1 VRKAVFA
8 VAVVA
13 ILLAAAPASAVVSG
27 SNGKILYT
35 LQTPGNF
42 DIWTVKADGSD
53 NAPIVTD
60 AANDQGGAWSPD
72 GTKIAFRSDRTG
84 GGDIY
89 IADANGANQVRMTND
104 PGQESHPSWSPD
116 GTKIAFTRKD
126 PDDEIFVMDAVP
138 LASAQRLTTN
148 TVTDAGPDWSPDG
161 LRIVFFRGNN
171 VLHLMNAAD
180 GSDQREFIPGT
191 FSVGPQ
197 WSPDARRVVFQ
208 RTVAGESDPHV
219 VNADGTGLA
228 NVGQELPAGA
238 QAPSWSP
245 DGTKIVT
252 LAGSGSSDIWVTNP
266 NGTEAVRILDD
277 ALVRSG
283 TRWQPVPRAP
293 KADTGGASNIATGS
307 AQLNGTIDST
317 VLHPTTWFFEYGTT
331 AAYGART
338 ADAPA
343 PSPVGD
349 QAVSAPVVDL
359 LPFTTYHA
367 RLVARNANGTTPG
380 PDQTFTTAALPPAAT
395 TSRATAT
402 QTRATLFGIVDPR
415 GAPAEHR
422 FEFGPTT
429 SYGST
434 TAPGTTPPGAAAE
447 VSGAATGL
455 KANTTYH
462 YRLLATTPGGTTAG
476 ADATVRTPRKAKPRS
491 VSRKASPRR
500 DRKAPFRYVFSGRV
514 GLPSGVQAADGCSG
528 SVAIQ
533 VKNGRRTVR
542 STRANLS
549 RSCAYRKVVS
559 LSARRLRAT
568 RGKLKATITFRGNGV
583 LTSRRA
589 RTLSVPFG

>member
-1 VRKAVFA
+1 MRKTVLAA
-8 VAVVA
+8 LIVATLV
-13 ILLAAAPASAVVSG
+13 AAAPASAVVSG
-27 SNGKILYT
+27 SNGKLLYT

-42 DIWTVKADGSD
+42 DIWTINADGSG
-53 NAPIVTD
+53 NVPIVTD
-60 AANDQGGAWSPD
+60 AANDQGATWSPD
-72 GTKIAFRSDRTG
+72 GTKIVFRSDRTG

-89 IADANGANQVRMTND
+89 LANANGSNPVRMTND
-104 PGQESHPSWSPD
+104 PAQESHPSFSPD

-126 PDDEIFVMDAVP
+126 PDDEVFVMDAVP
-138 LASAQRLTTN
+138 LDSAQRLTDN

-161 LRIVFFRGNN
+161 TRIVFFRGNN
-171 VLHLMNAAD
+171 VLHVMNAD
-180 GSDQREFIPGT
+180 GSDQHELLPGN

-208 RTVAGESDPHV
+208 RSAGGIGDPHV
-219 VNADGTGLA
+219 VNADGSGLV
-228 NVGQELPAGA
+228 NVGQEVPGSS

-252 LAGSGSSDIWVTNP
+252 LAGSGESDIWVMNP
-266 NGTEAVRILDD
+266 DGSGAVRILDD
-277 ALVRSG
+277 ALIRSG
-283 TRWQPVPRAP
+283 PRWQPLPRAP
-293 KADTGGASNIATGS
+293 KAETGGASNIGTGS

-331 AAYGART
+331 TAYGART
-338 ADAPA
+338 ADAPP

-349 QAVSAPVVDL
+349 QAVSAPVGDL

-367 RLVARNANGTTPG
+367 RLVARSATGTTPG

-491 VSRKASPRR
+491 LSRKASPRR

-533 VKNGRRTVR
+533 VKNGRRTVT